1 MAIDVHAHLVPT
13 AVLETLEA
21 RAQDFGVSLVE
32 STPGCQ
38 CAHFDGYPDGPT
50 IRPFFPAL
58 LDIDGRIRAMDRQ
71 SVEREILSL
80 WTDIFGYGLPVE
92 KGLAWHRLLN
102 DTLADIAAARPD
114 RFSWIASGPMNDA
127 AAAAR
132 ELERAMRERG
142 AVGAI
147 VAANVEGVNLGE
159 CPLDEFWSAAEALSA
174 PVFIHPAMPVAPE
187 RSRKFTLNQV
197 ATYTYDTT
205 LAVGSLILAGVVD
218 RHPKLKL
225 ILSHGGGT
233 LPYLVGRFDRMYRA
247 ADHAATG
254 IVATDTPSAYLT
266 RFHYD
271 TILHDGAALR
281 FLAGCVGVGQLV
293 LGTDLP
299 FPPGDP
305 DPLRTLRI
313 AGFSETDIERI
324 GETTPRRLFHMPE
337 A

>member
-1 MAIDVHAHLVPT
+1 MAIDVHAHLVPQ

-32 STPGCQ
+32 TAPGCQ
-38 CAHFDGYPDGPT
+38 CARFDGYAGGPT

-58 LDIDGRIRAMDRQ
+58 LDVEGRMRAMDRQ
-71 SVEREILSL
+71 GVEREILSL

-92 KGLAWHRLLN
+92 KGAAWHRLLN
-102 DTLADIAAARPD
+102 DTLADIADARPD
-114 RFSWIASGPMNDA
+114 RFSWLASGPMNDA

-147 VAANVEGVNLGE
+147 VSANVEGVNLGE
-159 CPLDEFWSAAEALSA
+159 CALDEFWSAAEALSA
-174 PVFIHPAMPVAPE
+174 PVFIHPAMPVAPD
-187 RSRKFTLNQV
+187 RAKKFALNQI

-205 LAVGSLILAGVVD
+205 LAIGSLILAGVID
-218 RHPKLKL
+218 RHPKLQL

-233 LPYLVGRFDRMYRA
+233 LPYLIGRFDRMYRA

-254 IVATDTPSAYLT
+254 IQASEPPSAYLA

-281 FLAGCVGVGQLV
+281 FLAGCVGVGRLV

-305 DPLRTLRI
+305 DPIRTLRV
-313 AGFSETDIERI
+313 AGFSEADVERI
-324 GETTPRRLFHMPE
+324 ADATPRRLFRIQGS
-337 A
+337 

>member
-1 MAIDVHAHLVPT
+1 MAIDVHAHLVPQ

-32 STPGCQ
+32 TAPGCQ
-38 CAHFDGYPDGPT
+38 CARFDGYAGGPT

-58 LDIDGRIRAMDRQ
+58 LDVEGRMRAMDRQ
-71 SVEREILSL
+71 GVEREILSL
-80 WTDIFGYGLPVE
+80 WTDIFGYGLPVA
-92 KGLAWHRLLN
+92 KGAAWHRLLN
-102 DTLADIAAARPD
+102 DTLADIADARPD
-114 RFSWIASGPMNDA
+114 RFSWLASGPMNDA

-132 ELERAMRERG
+132 ELERTMRERG

-147 VAANVEGVNLGE
+147 VSANVEGVNLGE
-159 CPLDEFWSAAEALSA
+159 CELDEFWSAAEALSA
-174 PVFIHPAMPVAPE
+174 PVFIHPAMPVAPD
-187 RSRKFTLNQV
+187 RAKKFTLNQV

-205 LAVGSLILAGVVD
+205 LAIGSLILAGVID
-218 RHPKLKL
+218 RHPKLQL

-233 LPYLVGRFDRMYRA
+233 LPYLIGRFDRMYRA
-247 ADHAATG
+247 ADHVATG
-254 IVATDTPSAYLT
+254 IQASEPPSAYLA

-281 FLAGCVGVGQLV
+281 FLAGCVGVGRLV

-305 DPLRTLRI
+305 DPMRTLRV
-313 AGFSETDIERI
+313 AGFSEADIERI
-324 GETTPRRLFHMPE
+324 ADATPRRLFRIP
-337 A
+337 AA